1 MFRVGS
7 GAGSSRAV
15 VTGFIAAA
23 ASALCVT
30 AASAADFGYGGDC
43 CADLEERIAELEAT
57 TVRKG
62 NRKVSL
68 TISGLVNE
76 QVMFWDDGRTSD
88 VYQTNNTNIS
98 SRFRFLG
105 EAQITPDWSAGY
117 MIELEAIA
125 ASSLVNQLSDESI
138 GAVRIR
144 KAEWHLKSK
153 TFGKLSVGQGS
164 SSTDDIILATTSG
177 CHPACFS
184 DVGLNGG
191 GFLLRQTDGTLAGTT
206 SMIRV
211 LQGSLDTDR
220 VNRVRYDTPTFAGF
234 TLSASWGED
243 DMWDAALWYAA
254 TLGEFKVVAQGGYF
268 EDSEGDGLNPV
279 ASGVP
284 AGIDFSEWKGSA
296 SILHQPTGLFVTGA
310 YVHREWDTDLPDY
323 DYWYV
328 RGGISQKYFG
338 LGKTVFYG
346 EYGNGQDGVTGN
358 AAVAAD
364 LGLNAVTGSEI
375 DVWGL
380 GLVQH
385 IDAAAMQLYVGYKN
399 FSVDVDG
406 AAADPNLAF
415 EDLDVVFAGAMISF

>member
-1 MFRVGS
+1 MVQ
-7 GAGSSRAV
+7 AGWGTRLSRTAI
-15 VTGFIAAA
+15 TGLFGTIATLTFAA
-23 ASALCVT
+23 T
-30 AASAADFGYGGDC
+30 AHAADFGYGGDC
-43 CADLEERIAELEAT
+43 CADLEERIAELEVT
-57 TVRKG
+57 TARKG

-68 TISGLVNE
+68 TVSGLVNE
-76 QVMFWDDGRTSD
+76 QVMFWDDGHTSD

-98 SRFRFLG
+98 TRFRFLG
-105 EAQITPDWSAGY
+105 QAQISPDASAGY

-125 ASSLVNQLSDESI
+125 ASSLVNQNSDESI

-144 KAEWHLKSK
+144 KAEWFLKSNSLGQI
-153 TFGKLSVGQGS
+153 TVGQGS
-164 SSTDDIILATTSG
+164 SSTDDIILASTSG

-184 DVGLNGG
+184 DMGLNGG

-220 VNRVRYDTPTFAGF
+220 VNRIRYDTPTFAGF
-234 TLSASWGED
+234 RATASWGED
-243 DMWDAALWYAA
+243 DMWDVALWYAGQ
-254 TLGEFKVVAQGGYF
+254 LGDFKVVAQGGYF
-268 EDSEGDGLNPV
+268 EDTEGDGLNPV

-296 SILHQPTGLFVTGA
+296 SILHQPSGLFLTGM
-310 YVHREWDTDLPDY
+310 YVHRNWDTTLPDY
-323 DYWYV
+323 DFWYV
-328 RGGISQKYFG
+328 RGGISQKFFG
-338 LGKTVFYG
+338 LGKTVLYG

-358 AAVAAD
+358 AAVAFD
-364 LGLNAVTGSEI
+364 LGLTAVTDSDI
-375 DVWGL
+375 DVWGI

-399 FSVDVDG
+399 FSADVDG
-406 AAADPNLAF
+406 IAADPNLSF